1 MPTEHRHSPLRSL
14 RTRFWAVVVVMAV
27 VAGCGGGDGTT
38 AAPRSLP
45 PDSGLFVSEQ
55 FANAQL
61 VVKRNI
67 EYSRRPNEGLV
78 QYTSE
83 HNKASETGVAELS
96 LQLDVAVPPN
106 ATASS
111 PAPAVVWVHGGGYST
126 GSKEDTYD
134 SVLSYARAGYV
145 AATINYRLTPDN
157 DRSPEV
163 RERAITHAVEDMMNA
178 VRFLKVNAAV
188 FHIDPSRIAAIGTSA
203 GGGIVLSNAVEY
215 DTLASAV
222 SDHPGVSSRVEA
234 AVSTGATQVDQA
246 GASYPISYDA
256 RDTPV
261 LLYHA
266 NETDSVTGATWS
278 EAVLPTQRAINA
290 SGNSCQLVAQP
301 DMTHTV
307 NLSLGGPWWEPIQ
320 YFLWTRL
327 RLSEL

>member
-178 VRFLKVNAAV
+178 VRYLKVNAAV

-215 DTLASAV
+215 DTLAGAV

-234 AVSTGATQVDQA
+234 AVSTGATLVDQA
-246 GASYPISYDA
+246 GASYPFSFDA
-256 RDTPV
+256 SDTPV